1 MESLRDD
8 ISDFIQDLHL
18 KDNDIKCVYQ
28 FQDNERKLIIYLA
41 SEKLRPNDR
50 FRIGDVEYEVLSLIN
65 FLQTINFNLFS
76 VRYRMAGSLRSNI
89 WKSLYDTKPNRWGV
103 KSDPKY
109 IFDVQT
115 DGYDFKETK
124 IDSFELIFEKV

>member
-18 KDNDIKCVYQ
+18 KDNGIKCTFQLQNNDTRLVVYLTSLN
-28 FQDNERKLIIYLA
+28 F
-41 SEKLRPNDR
+41 SPNW

-65 FLQTINFNLFS
+65 FLQTINFNLSS
-76 VRYRMAGSLRSNI
+76 VMYRMAGSLRSNI